1 MIAKR
6 FTGKNNIKNRNN
18 VDANSNTMLQSKIA
32 AQMVFNENL
41 IEWPILL
48 CFGNIKIM
56 FFYVWSIRAI
66 RCKIVIAIITKC

>member
-18 VDANSNTMLQSKIA
+18 VDANSNTVLQSKIA

-41 IEWPILL
+41 IEWAILL

-66 RCKIVIAIITKC
+66 RCRIVIAIITKC